1 MNKMISTV
9 LTGFLVALMA
19 TSSANA
25 DDDSDNKTYEVTITN
40 LTQAQRFTPILVAS
54 THKSVRLFE
63 PGEAAS
69 PELADIAE
77 GGAVGAMTGLLLA
90 NPDVIDVA
98 DSGGLLNPGDSV
110 TVVVSA
116 DDARYI
122 SLASMLIPTNDAFF
136 ALNGV
141 KVNGRGRETVFWLPA
156 YDAGSETNDEDCD
169 NMPGPD
175 CGGAGFSPADDGEG
189 YVYIHGGIHG
199 IGDLDP
205 EIYDWRNPVARV
217 KVVRVK

>member
-9 LTGFLVALMA
+9 LTGLLVTLMA
-19 TSSANA
+19 ASSAYA
-25 DDDSDNKTYEVTITN
+25 DYEDDSDKTYEVTITN

-54 THKSVRLFE
+54 HKKGVRL
-63 PGEAAS
+63 AS

-77 GGAVGAMTGLLLA
+77 GGAVGAMTALLLA

-116 DDARYI
+116 NDARYI

-141 KVNGRGRETVFWLPA
+141 KVRGRETVFRVPA

-169 NMPGPD
+169 NIPGPD

-199 IGDLDP
+199 TGDLEP